1 MECGIEKEL
10 CSMSYVLIDQVVDCI
25 LNFESGAL
33 MAKIDI
39 KQAYRNIPVHPD
51 DRHLLAMQWRNE
63 VLIDKVLP
71 FGLRSAPLI
80 FSAVVDALQWIIE
93 RKGAHG
99 SAVVSLPGRLH
110 YRASRVG
117 ALPNEQ
123 SKVCVQIQGFPQ
135 KKGNAKGQL
144 HVSFSWAWS
153 STQLQKSFASRMT
166 N

>member
-1 MECGIEKEL
+1 
-10 CSMSYVLIDQVVDCI
+10 MSYVSIDQVVDCI

-80 FSAVVDALQWIIE
+80 FSAVADALQLIIE
-93 RKGAHG
+93 RKGAQP
-99 SAVVSLPGRLH
+99 LFH
-110 YRASRVG
+110 YLDDYITIGPPESG
-117 ALPNEQ
+117 HCQMNLDTIK
-123 SKVCVQIQGFPQ
+123 SVCADTGVPSEEGKCEGPTT
-135 KKGNAKGQL
+135 L
-144 HVSFSWAWS
+144 SFSWAWS